1 MGKSAFRWIPASPL
15 YPIIT
20 QQLTTNSFARLI
32 LGNCELHSHY
42 WQQMGL
48 RWHITL
54 MTTKSLGLA
63 CSLLLLAAGVR
74 PCRAVELKVSRD
86 DLQRTLKQQL
96 FSGSDGRYFLKGSPK
111 TACFVYADD
120 AQLSFAQDRI
130 VVRIRTHAKLGKS
143 VAGACLGFALSPT
156 AEVSLEPYGEGQTIG
171 FRDAQV
177 LKVSDQ
183 RELNFLLSPFLS
195 HQVPSS
201 MKVDAADLMRKALE
215 GSTATSGY
223 KVTLDRLKIHS
234 VQIRGDSLVVDVDGD
249 LSVK

>member
-1 MGKSAFRWIPASPL
+1 
-15 YPIIT
+15 
-20 QQLTTNSFARLI
+20 
-32 LGNCELHSHY
+32 
-42 WQQMGL
+42 
-48 RWHITL
+48 

-63 CSLLLLAAGVR
+63 CSLLFLAAGSV

-86 DLQRTLKQQL
+86 ALQRTLKQQL
-96 FSGSDGRYFLKGSPK
+96 FSGPDGRYFLKGSPK
-111 TACFVYADD
+111 TACSVYADD

-143 VAGACLGFALSPT
+143 VAGACLGIALSPT

-234 VQIRGDSLVVDVDGD
+234 MQIQGDSLVVDVDGD